1 MPDGEAY
8 RRLSRGLK
16 ESLFDFISRTKK
28 NESLHVAIYEFF
40 LDEIA
45 AAFRAAKDRGVK
57 VHIVYHARA
66 GGHATE
72 KSQHALSAAGLD
84 AATVSTPRTGTSGIS
99 HNKFVVRLDKNGNP
113 SALWTASANFSENA
127 FHFQTNCALTFDN
140 PTLAEL

>member
-1 MPDGEAY
+1 MNSFWMKSPLPFGPPRTGA
-8 RRLSRGLK
+8 LK
-16 ESLFDFISRTKK
+16 SIS
-28 NESLHVAIYEFF
+28 
-40 LDEIA
+40 
-45 AAFRAAKDRGVK
+45 
-57 VHIVYHARA
+57 VYHARA
-66 GGHATE
+66 GDHATE

-140 PTLAEL
+140 PTLAELYEGFFDILKKT

>member
-8 RRLSRGLK
+8 RWLSRGLK
-16 ESLFDFISRTKK
+16 ESLFDFISRIKK

-45 AAFRAAKDRGVK
+45 AAFRAGD
-57 VHIVYHARA
+57 
-66 GGHATE
+66 HATE

-99 HNKFVVRLDKNGNP
+99 HNKFVVHLDKNGNP

-140 PTLAEL
+140 PTLAELYEGFFDILKKT